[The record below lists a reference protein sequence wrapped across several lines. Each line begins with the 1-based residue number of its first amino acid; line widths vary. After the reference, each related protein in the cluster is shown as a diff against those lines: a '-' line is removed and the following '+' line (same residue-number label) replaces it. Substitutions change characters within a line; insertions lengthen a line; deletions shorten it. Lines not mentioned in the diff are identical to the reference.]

1 MRTSD
6 RSCLQD
12 HHLFLLGLLCL
23 RIPGPLPLL
32 TPAVAFEGP
41 QGGKLLEGLPELG
54 KALALTVKVYYR
66 ERMQIKIGSGKRHMG
81 RAREGA
87 KPKLPVGPSLCSQD
101 IVLSWG
107 QCMMVHLQR

>member
-1 MRTSD
+1 M
-6 RSCLQD
+6 
-12 HHLFLLGLLCL
+12 G
-23 RIPGPLPLL
+23 IPGPLPLL

-41 QGGKLLEGLPELG
+41 RTTLRFSKLLEGLPELG